1 MSEVRT
7 FFRHCPACGR
17 RFEIRV
23 VRKEPEKN
31 HSYESE
37 MPPSVVDVAGGRPLT
52 PLVLSQEADKPVIV
66 EEKKLGYTYMCK
78 HCGHQWTEI
87 HDEVH
92 VEAPPEGYTGD

>member
-31 HSYESE
+31 GSYESE
-37 MPPSVVDVAGGRPLT
+37 MPRLVADAAEGGPLT
-52 PLVLSQEADKPVIV
+52 PLVLSQEANKPVIV
-66 EEKKLGYTYMCK
+66 EEKKLGYTYVCK

-87 HDEVH
+87 HEEVH
-92 VEAPPEGYTGD
+92 VEPSPEEYTGD